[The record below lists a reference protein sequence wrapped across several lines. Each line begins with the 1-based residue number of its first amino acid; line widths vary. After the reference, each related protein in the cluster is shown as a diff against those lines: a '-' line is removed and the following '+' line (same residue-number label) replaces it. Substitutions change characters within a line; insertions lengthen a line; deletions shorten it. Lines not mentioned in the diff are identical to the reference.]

1 MLRTRHRLVML
12 ASPPMS
18 CLIAA
23 THGGQMTATAENS
36 GETGDNV
43 AAEHGDDGQN
53 CDRADIIGG
62 VAGASLHHQVVPLQA
77 ISGAADDVANAAA
90 ACAEAD
96 AFSRDATT
104 RDVCRGVGRLLRSMS
119 FAVVRELVLPNG
131 RRADVVG
138 LSPSGAIWI
147 VEVKSCVDDFRVD
160 QKWPEYMEFAD
171 ALFFAVSPQF
181 PQELL
186 PAETG
191 LMLADRYGGEI
202 VREAPEER
210 LAAARRKAMTLRFA
224 RAAAFSLQM
233 LADPDI
239 ERA

>member
-1 MLRTRHRLVML
+1 
-12 ASPPMS
+12 
-18 CLIAA
+18 
-23 THGGQMTATAENS
+23 MTAMAEIS
-36 GETGDNV
+36 GETGDND
-43 AAEHGDDGQN
+43 AAERAEPGQN
-53 CDRADIIGG
+53 RDHAGISCDVI
-62 VAGASLHHQVVPLQA
+62 GASLHQEVVQSDA
-77 ISGAADDVANAAA
+77 ISDGDAIANAVP
-90 ACAEAD
+90 ACAEDGA
-96 AFSRDATT
+96 SGRDAIT
-104 RDVCRGVGRLLRSMS
+104 RDVCRGVGRLLRAMS
-119 FAVVRELVLPNG
+119 FAVMRELVLPNG

-160 QKWPEYMEFAD
+160 HKWPEYLEFAD

-186 PAETG
+186 PAEAG

-202 VREAPEER
+202 VRDAPEER

-224 RAAAFSLQM
+224 RAAAFSLHM

-239 ERA
+239 ERV